1 MQVYIYIYNIYI
13 CVCVCVLNKRVYIY
27 VYIYYIH
34 RCVGFD
40 MNTIVNMYTHDLN
53 FNDHIVKMFVNNQ

>member
-1 MQVYIYIYNIYI
+1 MQVYIYIIYM

-40 MNTIVNMYTHDLN
+40 MNTIVNMLYTHDLN